1 MVHRSPASQQ
11 PWASPEDVEPDGV
24 AIFLAQHLGRGG
36 AERVFVHLVNHVRRP
51 RPIPVLVQS
60 LAPLAEE
67 LAPTTVQVTTLSTS
81 DGRMPRQG
89 TPPPPHARWL
99 DRLDEHPAG
108 QAISLPIKAW
118 RLRRIVREQGAG
130 VVCTFLPKA
139 HLVAALARPL
149 GLRDRVFVAN
159 VHCFMSQHIHHHF
172 TPATRFVARAV
183 LGLALRRADAVFAV
197 AGGVRDD
204 LIQTFRLDPARVHV
218 VWNPLDLDHIRASAN
233 EVVTPEEL
241 PDADPDCRTLV
252 CVGRLT
258 HLKAFHL
265 AIEAL
270 ARLPPDLKV
279 RLVLVGEGPARD
291 DLSALARRLGVD
303 HAVHLVG
310 AQSNPWRFMARA
322 DLLVHPSK
330 TEAFPNVFGEAMALG
345 LPVLATDCSPGVRE
359 YLEEGE
365 SGRTVPPNDIE
376 ALARELESLLR
387 NPAER
392 GALAERGGRR
402 VEAFQLLQTAEQHGE
417 RLCRVA
423 RERRGAS
430 PRHRTGA
437 S

>member
-1 MVHRSPASQQ
+1 MAQQSPASRQSQ
-11 PWASPEDVEPDGV
+11 GPPEEVEPDGV
-24 AIFLAQHLGRGG
+24 AVFLAQNLGRGG

-51 RPIPVLVQS
+51 RPVPVLVQS
-60 LAPLAEE
+60 LAPLADE
-67 LAPTTVQVTTLSTS
+67 LGPTTEPVTTLSTAA
-81 DGRMPRQG
+81 GRMPKAG
-89 TPPPPHARWL
+89 KPPSWLARLL

-118 RLRRIVREQGAG
+118 RLRRIVRARDAG
-130 VVCTFLPKA
+130 LVCTFLPKA

-159 VHCFMSQHIHHHF
+159 VHCFMSQHIYHHF

-204 LIQTFRLDPARVHV
+204 LIETFRLDPARVHV
-218 VWNPLDLDHIRASAN
+218 VWNPLDLDHVRASAK
-233 EVVTPEEL
+233 EAVTTDEL
-241 PDADPDCRTLV
+241 PDAAPDCHTVV

-258 HLKAFHL
+258 DLKGFHL

-270 ARLPPDLKV
+270 ASLPSDLNV
-279 RLVLVGEGPARD
+279 RLVVVGAGPAHD
-291 DLSALARRLGVD
+291 DLVALARGLGVD
-303 HAVHLVG
+303 HAVNVVG

-359 YLEEGE
+359 YLEEGA
-365 SGRTVPPNDIE
+365 SGRMVPPNDSE

-387 NPAER
+387 NPSER
-392 GALAERGGRR
+392 ESLAERGSRR
-402 VEAFQLLQTAEQHGE
+402 VEAFRLAPTAEQHGE
-417 RLCRVA
+417 RLRRVV
-423 RERRGAS
+423 RERRAAS
-430 PRHRTGA
+430 LRRLDG

>member
-1 MVHRSPASQQ
+1 
-11 PWASPEDVEPDGV
+11 VEPDGV
-24 AIFLAQHLGRGG
+24 AVFLAQNLGRGG

-60 LAPLAEE
+60 LAPLADE
-67 LAPTTVQVTTLSTS
+67 LDPTVQVTTLSTARGGMPS
-81 DGRMPRQG
+81 DGRR
-89 TPPPPHARWL
+89 PPWFARLL

-118 RLRRIVREQGAG
+118 RLRRIVRTHDAG
-130 VVCTFLPKA
+130 MVCTFLPKA

-172 TPATRFVARAV
+172 SPPTRFLARAV
-183 LGLALRRADAVFAV
+183 LGMALRKADAVFAV
-197 AGGVRDD
+197 ARGVRED
-204 LIQTFRLDPARVHV
+204 LIETFDLDPARVHV
-218 VWNPLDLDHIRASAN
+218 VWNPLDLDHIRASAKAM
-233 EVVTPEEL
+233 VRPDEL
-241 PDADPDCRTLV
+241 PDAGPDCRTLI

-270 ARLPPDLKV
+270 ARLPPDLEV
-279 RLVLVGEGPARD
+279 RLVVVGAGPAHD
-291 DLSALARRLGVD
+291 DLVALARRLGVG
-303 HAVHLVG
+303 HRVFLVG
-310 AQSNPWRFMARA
+310 AQPNPWRFMARA
-322 DLLVHPSK
+322 DVLVHPSM

-359 YLEEGE
+359 YLEDGS
-365 SGRTVPPNDIE
+365 SGHTVPPGDVEALSRGIE
-376 ALARELESLLR
+376 ALLS

-392 GALAERGGRR
+392 ADLAERGARR
-402 VEAFQLLQTAEQHGE
+402 VAEFNLSQTAAQHGD
-417 RLCRVA
+417 RLLRVA
-423 RERRGAS
+423 RERRDAS
-430 PRHRTGA
+430 RGRGPKT